1 MLAIGNIQF
10 ESPFLLGPMAGVT
23 DSAFRSLCR
32 QMGAAGTYTEMV
44 SAKALLF
51 RDKKT
56 ASLLEIHPEERPC
69 GAQIFGSEPE
79 VCAQGAQ
86 IALELSGA
94 DFLDLNMG
102 CPAPKIVNNGEG
114 SALMRDLPRAE
125 KIITA
130 VRRAVD
136 VPLTVKFRKGYGAE
150 DDNCVEFGRM
160 AESCGVDALC
170 VHGRTRQQMYGG
182 QSDLQAVLRVK
193 RAVKIPVIASGDIFG
208 PEQALAALEGGA
220 DFVIAARGAQGN
232 PFLFPQLLAAWQG
245 QPLPP
250 PPTLEQVVAMM
261 DRHMELM
268 CSRKGESRAM
278 PEARKH
284 LLWYLKGIRGAK
296 PFKLAFSRVNTLAE
310 FRAVC
315 GEMLV
320 GMRRQAYSCR
330 QGE

>member
-1 MLAIGNIQF
+1 MPAIGTIRF

-32 QMGAAGTYTEMV
+32 GMGAAGTYTEMV

-79 VCAQGAQ
+79 ICAQGAR

-136 VPLTVKFRKGYGAE
+136 VPLTVKFRKGYGPE
-150 DDNCVEFGRM
+150 ENNCVEFGRM
-160 AESCGVDALC
+160 AESCGAEALC

-182 QSDLQAVLRVK
+182 QSDLQAVLAVK
-193 RAVKIPVIASGDIFG
+193 QAVKIPVIASGDMFG
-208 PEQALAALEGGA
+208 PEQALAALAGGA
-220 DFVIAARGAQGN
+220 DFIIAARGAQGN
-232 PFLFPQLLAAWQG
+232 PFLFPRLLAAWQG

-250 PPTLEQVVAMM
+250 PPTLGRIVDVMN
-261 DRHMELM
+261 RHLELM
-268 CSRKGESRAM
+268 CSRKGEARAM
-278 PEARKH
+278 PEARKQI
-284 LLWYLKGIRGAK
+284 LWYLKGVRGAK
-296 PFKLAFSRVNTLAE
+296 PFKLAFSAVSTLAE

-315 GEMLV
+315 ETMLEQL
-320 GMRRQAYSCR
+320 GSGSQA
-330 QGE
+330 E